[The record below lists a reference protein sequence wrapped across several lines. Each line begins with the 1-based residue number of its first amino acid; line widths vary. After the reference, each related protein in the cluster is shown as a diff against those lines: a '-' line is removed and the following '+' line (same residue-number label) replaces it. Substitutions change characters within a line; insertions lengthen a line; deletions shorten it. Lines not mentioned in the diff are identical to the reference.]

1 MIESIKSTPA
11 EMITVETTA
20 VRQTATPGSTKF
32 GEVLEQGAIVLLGA
46 ASGVA
51 SVIPGGGILSAA
63 VRGAGGALGSTLDA
77 VAAGADPKSP
87 GALPGTVPASGALP
101 GTGGSEI
108 DDLWA
113 IQEAGMRTS
122 MEVLKIQEAVSRE
135 SRVFTTLS
143 NVMKARHD
151 TASSAIGNIR

>member
-11 EMITVETTA
+11 ESITVEATA
-20 VRQTATPGSTKF
+20 VRQTASPTSAKF
-32 GEVLEQGAIVLLGA
+32 GDVLKEGAKVLLGA
-46 ASGVA
+46 AGGVA
-51 SVIPGGGILSAA
+51 SVLPGGGILSAA
-63 VRGAGGALGSTLDA
+63 VRGAGEAIGSSASALPPGSDPKAPGGALATA
-77 VAAGADPKSP
+77 TGAPIGP
-87 GALPGTVPASGALP
+87 
-101 GTGGSEI
+101 GGSEI